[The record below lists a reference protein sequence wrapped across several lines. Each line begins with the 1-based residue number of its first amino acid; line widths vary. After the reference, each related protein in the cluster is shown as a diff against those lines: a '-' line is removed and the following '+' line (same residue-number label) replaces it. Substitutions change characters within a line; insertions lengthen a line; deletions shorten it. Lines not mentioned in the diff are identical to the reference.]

1 LLVSPGLEVVNA
13 MEEILPSALR
23 PELAAALVSVFDGC
37 GRDQNLLMWAI
48 QREIDLCSK
57 CTPIII
63 YATHYHGST

>member
-1 LLVSPGLEVVNA
+1 

-48 QREIDLCSK
+48 QREIDMCSK
-57 CTPIII
+57 RTRVPFLK
-63 YATHYHGST
+63 YRHATA